1 VVRPQPKPSKSQA
14 SKAQATAQAFT
25 GRRLQRLGPA
35 LEAPS
40 TSELPF
46 ESQGPSSFSPL
57 VQLGAASGLKGQ
69 LRASPLQQSIVINA
83 QSGELISAAGPL
95 VLAASKR
102 CWVKTPRQKWLVCK
116 SLAFS
121 PGLKFLLA
129 NQGALPRLRIS
140 LDICQHRSQAEE
152 LQHSELG
159 LETSELE
166 VHSKSFWR
174 VFSWIHWQAFCP
186 KGKSLGYVQEV
197 LTSRFQAVLRLGPTI
212 ELLSDSSKT
221 PDSAGALVPVVPRY
235 VLKVLPDDRR
245 LVLDWT
251 P

>member
-1 VVRPQPKPSKSQA
+1 MVRPQPKPSKSQA
-14 SKAQATAQAFT
+14 SKAQAVAQAFT

-40 TSELPF
+40 TSQLPF
-46 ESQGPSSFSPL
+46 ESQGPSRFSPL
-57 VQLGAASGLKGQ
+57 VQLGAPSGLKGQ
-69 LRASPLQQSIVINA
+69 LRAFPLQQSIVVNA

-152 LQHSELG
+152 LQRSELG
-159 LETSELE
+159 LETNELE
-166 VHSKSFWR
+166 AHSKSFWR

>member
-1 VVRPQPKPSKSQA
+1 MVRPQPKPSKSQA

-40 TSELPF
+40 TPQLPF